1 MIVLFDVYYWGCAV
15 QYLSLLISS
24 YSLFIDRLLKIPVA
38 IIVPKKFIFVNLIFI
53 LTVGKSN

>member
-24 YSLFIDRLLKIPVA
+24 YSLFIDRLFKIPVA
-38 IIVPKKFIFVNLIFI
+38 IIVQKKFIFVNLIFI
-53 LTVGKSN
+53 LMVDKSN